1 MADTIEQR
9 VAEIERDLAEIPNL
23 VNMPFELLRAE
34 MRAANRQVELK
45 FRALEEVISRT
56 ITETVRES
64 EARLLTA
71 MREMLAERDQR
82 G

>member
-9 VAEIERDLAEIPNL
+9 VAEIERNLAEIPNL
-23 VNMPFELLRAE
+23 VNMPFEILRAE
-34 MRAANRQVELK
+34 TRAANRQVELK

-64 EARLLTA
+64 ETRLLTG
-71 MREMLAERDQR
+71 MREMVAARDQR